1 MRFIFLSQGYHPEI
15 DGGANRYAAEVA
27 ELLAARSHE
36 VHVVAKNP
44 GNSLPEMGLR
54 NGVRLYR
61 MASSGG
67 GPRST
72 LKEINRE
79 TDHRIRRLLHDSNHA
94 TLLCSHHAY
103 FESAARRHERVC
115 FLHGPWG
122 IEHRW
127 ACDGTQRGAVRRFLD
142 SLVAKRL
149 HQIEARSL
157 ATAKRV
163 FVASQYVA
171 NSLKSWHPSV
181 QVPVEVVGGG
191 VNHKRFHAGIDRLA
205 ARQKLGVADGDFLI
219 LAVRRLDPRMGLGNL
234 VDAFARIAAS
244 HPRAKLWIAGRGTQQ
259 SDLENRIA
267 AAHLT
272 GRARL
277 LGFVDEAELPA
288 HYAAADLVVMPSL
301 DLEGFGLVTAE
312 AMACGTPVIASR
324 TGANAEVVGPFD
336 PTLVFDADPNAVAEL
351 LTGILAGRHPL
362 PDRARVAAHALQRF
376 RWETAAD
383 ALERAWDEFSIPP
396 EIPDRK

>member
-61 MASSGG
+61 MPSSGG

-72 LKEINRE
+72 LKEINGE
-79 TDHRIRRLLHDSNHA
+79 TSHRIKRLLHDTNHA

-103 FESAARRHERVC
+103 FEAAARRHERVC

-122 IEHRW
+122 VEHRW
-127 ACDGTQRGAVRRFLD
+127 ACDGQSRGALRRFLD
-142 SLVAKRL
+142 SMVARRL
-149 HQIEARSL
+149 HQIETRSL
-157 ATAKRV
+157 ATAKRI
-163 FVASQYVA
+163 FVASDYIRTTLPQ
-171 NSLKSWHPSV
+171 WHRGV
-181 QVPVEVVGGG
+181 DTPVEVVGGG
-191 VNHKRFHAGIDRLA
+191 VNHKRFHSGIDRIA

-219 LAVRRLDPRMGLGNL
+219 LAVRRLDPRMGLANL
-234 VDAFARIAAS
+234 VDAFARVAS
-244 HPRAKLWIAGRGTQQ
+244 AHPQARLWIAGRGSQQ
-259 SDLENRIA
+259 ADLEQRIGSA
-267 AAHLT
+267 NLA

-288 HYAAADLVVMPSL
+288 LYAAADLVVMPSL

-312 AMACGTPVIASR
+312 AMACGTPVVASR

-336 PTLVFDADPNAVAEL
+336 PSLLFDSTQDAVSGMLE
-351 LTGILAGRHPL
+351 GILSGRHRL
-362 PDRARVAAHALQRF
+362 PDRARVAAHAVERF